1 MILLLGGTS
10 ETAPLA
16 EALADAGYEVLVSTA
31 TDVPLFVGDRPQ
43 IFHRGGRLTEAEMTA
58 LVRKRAVRAIVDA
71 THPYATN
78 VRATAERVAEQTKV
92 PYLTFVRPGT
102 AGEDDGVRLAAT
114 HQEAARLACEPGRP
128 ILLTV
133 GSKNVAVYAQAAAHA
148 GIPLVARVL
157 SHADSIQLCRD
168 AGLPDDRIVTGRGP
182 FSVEENR
189 RLIRQFNIG
198 VLVTKDSGEA
208 GGVPA
213 KLEAARAEQC
223 LFIVVERPPQL
234 SANTFHDMPSLLQA
248 LRQRL
253 TPSSHTASAPKQHD
267 NQTINSPRPARARQ
281 QIQGVARAV

>member
-31 TDVPLFVGDRPQ
+31 TDVPLAVGNHPR
-43 IFHRGGRLTEAEMTA
+43 IAHRSGRLTETEMTA
-58 LVRKRAVRAIVDA
+58 LVQEHAVSAIVDA
-71 THPYATN
+71 THPYASN
-78 VRATAERVAEQTKV
+78 VRATAERVAAQTGT
-92 PYLTFVRPGT
+92 PYLTFVRPGGV
-102 AGEDDGVRLAAT
+102 GEEDGVRFAADHPEAARLSCEPHRPIFLT
-114 HQEAARLACEPGRP
+114 VGSRNIAVYAQEAAR
-128 ILLTV
+128 
-133 GSKNVAVYAQAAAHA
+133 H

-157 SHADSIQLCRD
+157 PHPDSVQACLA

-189 RLIRQFNIG
+189 RLMRQFNIG
-198 VLVTKDSGEA
+198 VIVTKDSGEA

-223 LFIVVERPPQL
+223 LLIVVERPPQL
-234 SANTFHDMPSLLQA
+234 SANTFHDMHSLLQS

-253 TPSSHTASAPKQHD
+253 VPSFIALP
-267 NQTINSPRPARARQ
+267 
-281 QIQGVARAV
+281 